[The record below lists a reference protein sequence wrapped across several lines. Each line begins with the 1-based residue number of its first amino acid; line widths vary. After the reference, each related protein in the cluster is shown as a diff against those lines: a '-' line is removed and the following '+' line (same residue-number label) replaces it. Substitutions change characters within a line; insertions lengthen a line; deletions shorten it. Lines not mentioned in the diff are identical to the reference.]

1 MVRMATET
9 DREAG
14 EGDGGG
20 REAVDSGEVVVV
32 RDIET
37 CSALSISSRANFGTV
52 HDGARRQYARVHI
65 YGSNLSLRLPP
76 YYLLG
81 PAVSHTHC
89 ITVVQCFSLRG
100 KTPVDGREGEEM
112 FYTRR
117 RGGFVWNYD
126 TTGFWCT
133 IGI

>member
-1 MVRMATET
+1 M
-9 DREAG
+9 
-14 EGDGGG
+14 
-20 REAVDSGEVVVV
+20 
-32 RDIET
+32 
-37 CSALSISSRANFGTV
+37 

-117 RGGFVWNYD
+117 RGGFCMELRYH
-126 TTGFWCT
+126 GFLVHNRHIEAAIHKIPRLGFTQGGTWQE
-133 IGI
+133 